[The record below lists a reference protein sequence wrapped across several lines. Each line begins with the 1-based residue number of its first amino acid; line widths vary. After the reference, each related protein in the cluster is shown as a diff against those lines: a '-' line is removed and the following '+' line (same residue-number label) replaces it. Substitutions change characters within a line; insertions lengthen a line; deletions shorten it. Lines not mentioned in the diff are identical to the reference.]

1 METDDV
7 LNLPRMRR
15 ERYAKLLAEMDR
27 RGVGAALLIVPSNVA
42 YTGGARGAMAD
53 GDRAGFER
61 TVALAVKGQS
71 APHLFTAYP
80 EGAPPEIPADHVHP
94 PLYPDLEE
102 GVRAMAETV
111 RDIAGARLSDG
122 LAIDEYTA
130 AMYSA
135 LLPMLSGVRIADA
148 TPMLHAVR
156 ICKTADEI
164 ECIKR
169 AQRINELAMYDV
181 QAQARP
187 GVRQNELMGLF
198 LRRIFELGAMAN
210 VVDPIWQPMAPALAW
225 GPHMTNGDIGFPL
238 TSTDRILRDGDVLWV
253 DTGII
258 YQGYASDYGHTWLV
272 SHRRRP
278 TPRQRDQYARWRD
291 VRDAVLELVKPGATG
306 RSLTKAATAAA
317 GGQKPWMKHLYLIH
331 GIGADSAEMPLI
343 GSNLGEEFD
352 ESIVLGPGMVMMM
365 EPAIWEDGHAGYRDE
380 VMIAVSENGYRELTD
395 YSYFP
400 YE

>member
-27 RGVGAALLIVPSNVA
+27 RGVGAALLIVPGNVA
-42 YTGGARGAMAD
+42 YAGGARGVMAD

-80 EGAPPEIPADHVHP
+80 EGAPPELPPDHLHP
-94 PLYPDLEE
+94 PLYPDLEQ
-102 GVRAMAETV
+102 GVRAMANVV
-111 RDIAGARLSDG
+111 RDIAGSRLSEG

-130 AMYSA
+130 AMYTA
-135 LLPMLSGVRIADA
+135 LPPMLSGVRIADA

-156 ICKTADEI
+156 ICKTPDEI
-164 ECIKR
+164 ECIRR

-181 QAQARP
+181 QPHARP

-210 VVDPIWQPMAPALAW
+210 VVDPIWQPMAPRLAW
-225 GPHMTNGDIGFPL
+225 GPHTTNGDLAFPM

-272 SHRRRP
+272 SHRPRP

-291 VRDAVLELVKPGATG
+291 VRDAVLALVKPGASG

-365 EPAIWEDGHAGYRDE
+365 EPAIWEDGHAGYRAE
-380 VMIAVSENGYRELTD
+380 VMLAVNENGYQELTD

-400 YE
+400 FE

>member
-225 GPHMTNGDIGFPL
+225 SSYDQRRYRVPPDLDRPHP
-238 TSTDRILRDGDVLWV
+238 
-253 DTGII
+253 
-258 YQGYASDYGHTWLV
+258 A
-272 SHRRRP
+272 RRR
-278 TPRQRDQYARWRD
+278 R
-291 VRDAVLELVKPGATG
+291 AVG
-306 RSLTKAATAAA
+306 R
-317 GGQKPWMKHLYLIH
+317 
-331 GIGADSAEMPLI
+331 
-343 GSNLGEEFD
+343 
-352 ESIVLGPGMVMMM
+352 
-365 EPAIWEDGHAGYRDE
+365 YRDHLPGLC
-380 VMIAVSENGYRELTD
+380 VRLRPHLAGQPSPAPNPPSARSVRPLA
-395 YSYFP
+395 
-400 YE
+400 